1 MVVCLFVLGFW
12 QTTSLSRVH
21 PAFCS
26 MGIWI
31 GTSPPTMG
39 ICIGGRKR
47 MDEYLC
53 RTVKFYLLSFLMPF
67 WLDCS
72 WKGDFKSQWDFS
84 ARKIKNILNLFAEHW
99 SQLLSC
105 DRNVL
110 CCSKWRRRSWAIWE
124 IICNCLKTQTTL
136 PLRLWAVFSWMV
148 GVVSRPKPQHQCWCD
163 VTFGV
168 RLRQWWRQQ
177 VLYFWCCFWPVVY
190 LTTATSKTPVYAHV
204 AFYCH
209 VSEFPKLF
217 RGQWCNS

>member
-31 GTSPPTMG
+31 GTSPPTMR

-53 RTVKFYLLSFLMPF
+53 RTVKFVKFYLLSFLMPF

-110 CCSKWRRRSWAIWE
+110 CCCIFDAVFGQSFTSPQPRRR
-124 IICNCLKTQTTL
+124 
-136 PLRLWAVFSWMV
+136 
-148 GVVSRPKPQHQCWCD
+148 HQCMLMLLFTVMSVSFPNYSEGND
-163 VTFGV
+163 ATARKEKIVSLSLTLV
-168 RLRQWWRQQ
+168 LMLRFC
-177 VLYFWCCFWPVVY
+177 LYSDTCH
-190 LTTATSKTPVYAHV
+190 TAASIGHSAPI
-204 AFYCH
+204 
-209 VSEFPKLF
+209 
-217 RGQWCNS
+217 